1 MSHYDINT
9 DCSTDTYLWDQLIQ
23 RGDRKVLKA
32 LYCQYANLLYN
43 YGMHITHHPDLVKDC
58 IQDLFLDL
66 LKNHQNLSTTTSVKF
81 YLYKA
86 LRRKIVYE
94 EKKINRQLTNLIPAE
109 ETAHEQLFYE
119 FSEVTDKIDTSKK
132 ERILQ
137 SVQALPKRQREVIQL
152 IFFENLSREEIA
164 EIMEIDT
171 KSIYVL
177 TWKAI
182 KSLRKDLLPHQIILF
197 LACLLLCFY

>member
-1 MSHYDINT
+1 MFQFDTNI
-9 DCSTDTYLWDQLIQ
+9 DGSTDTYLWQQLIQ
-23 RGDRKVLKA
+23 RGDRKALKV

-43 YGMHITHHPDLVKDC
+43 YGMHITHHPELVKDC
-58 IQDLFLDL
+58 MQDLFLDL
-66 LKNHQNLSTTTSVKF
+66 LKNHQNLSPTTSVKF

-94 EKKINRQLTNLIPAE
+94 ERKINRQMSNFMPME
-109 ETAHEQLFYE
+109 ETPDTQIFYE
-119 FSEVTDKIDTSKK
+119 LAEINGKVEQSKK
-132 ERILQ
+132 ERILESIQ
-137 SVQALPKRQREVIQL
+137 SLPKRQREVIQL

-171 KSIYVL
+171 NSIYAL

-182 KSLRKDLLPHQIILF
+182 KTLRKELAPQQIFTLIS
-197 LACLLLCFY
+197 CLLFSL

>member
-1 MSHYDINT
+1 MSQYDTTI

-23 RGDRKVLKA
+23 SGNRKVLKE
-32 LYCQYANLLYN
+32 LYCQYAHLLYN
-43 YGMHITHHPDLVKDC
+43 YGMHVTHNSDLVKDC

-66 LKNHQNLSTTTSVKF
+66 LKNHQNLSPTTSVKF

-94 EKKINRQLTNLIPAE
+94 EKKINRQLTSFIPTE
-109 ETAHEQLFYE
+109 ETVDVQIFYE
-119 FSEVTDKIDTSKK
+119 LSDIKCQAEQSKK

-137 SVQALPKRQREVIQL
+137 VVQSLPKRQREVIQL

-171 KSIYVL
+171 KSIYAL

-182 KSLRKDLLPHQIILF
+182 KSLQKELLPQQTFVF
-197 LACLLLCFY
+197 LAYLPLCFY